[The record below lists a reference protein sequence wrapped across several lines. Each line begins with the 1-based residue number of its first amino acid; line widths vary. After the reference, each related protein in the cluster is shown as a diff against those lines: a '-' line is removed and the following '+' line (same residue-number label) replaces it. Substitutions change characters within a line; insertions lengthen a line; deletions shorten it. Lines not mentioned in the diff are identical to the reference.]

1 MDPSISTIS
10 IKHHVIGVTVG
21 LINEGL
27 KSLEKKI
34 ECERFMNSFVNTSVF
49 FFIFMYILTGLI
61 SVQ

>member
-27 KSLEKKI
+27 KSLEKKKEI
-34 ECERFMNSFVNTSVF
+34 ECERFMNYFVNTSVF
-49 FFIFMYILTGLI
+49 FYIRVHFNW
-61 SVQ
+61 SY